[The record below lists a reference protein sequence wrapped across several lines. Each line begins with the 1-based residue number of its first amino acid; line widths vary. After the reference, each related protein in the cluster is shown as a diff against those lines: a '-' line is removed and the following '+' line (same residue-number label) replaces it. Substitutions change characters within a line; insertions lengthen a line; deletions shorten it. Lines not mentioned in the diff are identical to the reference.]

1 MPLPPVCLC
10 QRQTMTSMENKTVR
24 EIAIENPATVRI
36 FESLG
41 IDYCCG
47 GRRSLEEACDRAHV
61 PLSQALEL
69 IANADSGGRSPE
81 KDQWA
86 DASLADLI
94 QQIVNRH
101 HSFVRQEVPR
111 LEALCEKVVNRHG
124 EAHPEIA
131 SIQ

>member
-1 MPLPPVCLC
+1 
-10 QRQTMTSMENKTVR
+10 MTSIETKTVR
-24 EIAIENPATVRI
+24 EIAIENPATVSI

-61 PLSQALEL
+61 PLPQALEL
-69 IANADSGGRSPE
+69 IAKAEAPNVSPE

-111 LEALCEKVVNRHG
+111 LEALCEKVVSRH
-124 EAHPEIA
+124 
-131 SIQ
+131 